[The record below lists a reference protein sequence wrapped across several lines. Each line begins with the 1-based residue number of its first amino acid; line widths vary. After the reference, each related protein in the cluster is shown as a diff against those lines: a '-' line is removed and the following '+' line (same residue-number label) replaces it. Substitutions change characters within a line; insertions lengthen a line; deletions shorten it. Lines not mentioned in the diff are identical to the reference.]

1 MVIFGSM
8 GRSLLFAFL
17 LFIFAG
23 LTASAQ
29 PFSITGTIIENGS
42 STPVPGV
49 NIMLFK
55 GRDTTNWTGAVT
67 GVDGKFSFNNLEPS
81 YYRIKTVFLGYEQI
95 VKGVPL
101 FNGNADLGTLQLKQ
115 SATALKGVEVE
126 GLQSR
131 VEQKGD
137 TTQFNASSY
146 KTNPDATAED
156 LVTKMPGITKENG
169 TLKVNGEEVKK
180 VTVDGKE
187 FFGDDANAALRN
199 LPAEVVDKIQV
210 FDRMSDQ
217 SRFTG
222 FDDGNTSKGLN
233 IVTRPGMNNGQF
245 GKVYAG
251 YGTDDRY
258 IAGASVNIFKGSRRF
273 SVLGLSNNI
282 NQQNFSME
290 DIQGMTGRSGGGGGP
305 MGRGGRGG
313 MMPGGGMW
321 RGGGDMG
328 GFLVGQQGGITT
340 THAFGLNYS
349 DDWGKDIKVSG
360 SYFFNLADND
370 NSTELTRSFITA
382 SDSGLVYDENSV
394 STTRSNN
401 HRFNFKFEYDIDS
414 LSSIQL
420 TPRVTFTDASSLSN
434 VNGATITNEQV
445 IESLTL
451 NSTSSSS
458 TNLSF
463 SNDLL
468 YRHKFAKKGRT
479 FSANIS
485 TSINERNSEDDL
497 RLTSTYYNTGSF
509 DTLTVHQYQTS
520 YQNTPSST
528 HSANLS
534 FTEPVGAAGQLQLT
548 YNPSY
553 TDNRNDRKTYDVDDN
568 ALIDPPVADTLLSN
582 VYESYYT
589 AHRGGA
595 EYRISTKKMTVSAG
609 GNYQYA
615 MLRGEQEFPRV
626 FTVEKD
632 FSNVLPQAMFNYRFT
647 PTRNLRIHYRTSTN
661 IPSISQLQDVIDNTN
676 PLFLKTGNPQLR
688 QNYSHSLMSRFGT
701 TNKDKGTGFF
711 FMVNGTYTT
720 DHIANSTLIAR
731 RDTMLPSG
739 IFLFR
744 GTQLSQPV
752 NLDGYVSARS
762 FITFSK
768 ALAKLKCNLNF
779 NTGFTYSSTP
789 ALINGAKNLANTYM
803 ASQGIVVAS
812 NISTKLDFT
821 LSYFGNYNIAENTLQ
836 VQADNNY
843 FSHMAFAR
851 VNWIF
856 WKEFVV
862 NTTLTHSL
870 YSGLTESFNQD
881 FLLWNGSLGYK
892 FLKNKSL
899 EVKVTVFD
907 ILAQNNSIARTVTE
921 TYIED
926 SQTRILQRYVML
938 NLTWNIRRFKA
949 EKEKEKPAQEP
960 AGKEN

>member
-8 GRSLLFAFL
+8 SRNFL
-17 LFIFAG
+17 LVFFLFIIPGFAA
-23 LTASAQ
+23 LAQ
-29 PFSITGTIIENGS
+29 PFSITGAIIENGS
-42 STPVPGV
+42 STPMPGV

-55 GRDTTNWTGAVT
+55 GRDTANWTGAVT
-67 GVDGKFSFNNLEPS
+67 DINGRFSFNNLEPS

-115 SATALKGVEVE
+115 SATALKSVEVE

-137 TTQFNASSY
+137 TMQFNANSY
-146 KTNPDATAED
+146 KTNSDATAED

-169 TLKVNGEEVKK
+169 ALKVNGEEVKK

-233 IVTRPGMNNGQF
+233 IVTRAGMKNGQF
-245 GKVYAG
+245 GKIYAG
-251 YGTDDRY
+251 CGTDDRY

-273 SVLGLSNNI
+273 SVLALSNNI

-321 RGGGDMG
+321 RGGSDMG
-328 GFLVGQQGGITT
+328 GFMVGQQGGITT

-349 DDWGKDIKVSG
+349 DDWGKDVEVSG

-370 NSTELTRSFITA
+370 NSTQLTRNFITA
-382 SDSGLVYDENSV
+382 SDSGLVYDESSV
-394 STTRSNN
+394 SETRSDN
-401 HRFNFKFEYDIDS
+401 HRFNFKLEYDIDS
-414 LSSIQL
+414 VNSIQL
-420 TPRVTFTDASSLSN
+420 SPRLTYTDARSRSDVS
-434 VNGATITNEQV
+434 GATITNENV

-451 NSTSSSS
+451 NNTSSSS

-479 FSANIS
+479 FSANIG
-485 TSINERNSEDDL
+485 TSFNERDSQDEL
-497 RLTSTYYNTGSF
+497 SLTSTYYNSGS
-509 DTLTVHQYQTS
+509 DTLTVRQDQVS
-520 YQNTPSST
+520 FQSTPGIT

-534 FTEPVGAAGQLQLT
+534 YTEPVGESGQLQLT

-553 TDNRNDRKTYDVDDN
+553 TDNRNDRRTYDREQH
-568 ALIDPPVADTLLSN
+568 ALTDPPVPDTLLSS
-582 VYESYYT
+582 VFESDYT

-595 EYRISTKKMTVSAG
+595 EYRFSTKKMTISGG

-615 MLRGEQEFPRV
+615 TLRGEQEFPRV
-626 FTVEKD
+626 FTVHKD

-647 PTRNLRIHYRTSTN
+647 QTKNLRMHYRTSTN

-688 QNYSHSLMSRFGT
+688 QNYSHNLMSRFGS
-701 TNKDKGTGFF
+701 TNREKGTGFF
-711 FMVNGTYTT
+711 FVVNGTYTA
-720 DHIANSTLIAR
+720 DYIASATIIAR
-731 RDTMLPSG
+731 RDTTLPNG

-752 NLDGYVSARS
+752 NMDGQISARS

-768 ALAKLKCNLNF
+768 ALAKLKCNVNL
-779 NTGFTYSSTP
+779 NTGFTYNSTP
-789 ALINGAKNLANTYM
+789 ALINGEKNLANTYM
-803 ASQGIVVAS
+803 ASQGVVIAS
-812 NISTKLDFT
+812 NISPKLDFT

-856 WKEFVV
+856 WKEFVI
-862 NTTLTHSL
+862 NTALTHSL

-892 FLKNKSL
+892 FLKDKSL
-899 EVKVTVFD
+899 EVKASVFD
-907 ILAQNNSIARTVTE
+907 ILEQNNSIARTVTE

-938 NLTWNIRRFKA
+938 NLTWNIRKFRA
-949 EKEKEKPAQEP
+949 DKEKPAQE
-960 AGKEN
+960 ADVK